1 MNILMVTMSLGIGG
15 VETHI
20 TELTKELI
28 RRGHRV
34 TVASAGGVYVPE
46 ITASG
51 ASHVTLPLA
60 GRSPIGLAQAYFG
73 LRRLIKSGGVPAEG
87 ERKPLA
93 KRFFQ
98 RRPPADRPGGFP

>member
-46 ITASG
+46 ITAS
-51 ASHVTLPLA
+51 AHRTSPFRLPVDR
-60 GRSPIGLAQAYFG
+60 RSD
-73 LRRLIKSGGVPAEG
+73 LRRRTSGFA
-87 ERKPLA
+87 A
-93 KRFFQ
+93 S
-98 RRPPADRPGGFP
+98 

>member
-73 LRRLIKSGGVPAEG
+73 LRRLIKSGGFDVVHAHARIP
-87 ERKPLA
+87 
-93 KRFFQ
+93 
-98 RRPPADRPGGFP
+98 

>member
-34 TVASAGGVYVPE
+34 TVASAGRCLC
-46 ITASG
+46 SG
-51 ASHVTLPLA
+51 DHRLRAHRTSPFRLPVDR
-60 GRSPIGLAQAYFG
+60 RSD
-73 LRRLIKSGGVPAEG
+73 LRRRTSGFA
-87 ERKPLA
+87 A
-93 KRFFQ
+93 S
-98 RRPPADRPGGFP
+98 